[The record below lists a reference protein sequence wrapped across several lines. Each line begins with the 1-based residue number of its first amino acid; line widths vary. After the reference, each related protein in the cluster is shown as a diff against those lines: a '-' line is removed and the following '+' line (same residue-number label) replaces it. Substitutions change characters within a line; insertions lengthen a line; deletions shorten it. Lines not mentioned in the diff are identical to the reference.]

1 MIPQGAPRQLSV
13 LIALIIA
20 GCSQPDASRNS
31 TTTTVNL
38 ARSTEI
44 HTIECEA
51 AFAGGGIKTDKAD
64 DGSTW
69 AWVKGKDG
77 TLSHYCRMQPNG
89 AVSAWAE
96 ASRAQKATH
105 SLIYRSDAATVRF
118 VVVGR

>member
-1 MIPQGAPRQLSV
+1 MRFSLTLAAVTTLLTVTACAPQKS
-13 LIALIIA
+13 
-20 GCSQPDASRNS
+20 ASTS
-31 TTTTVNL
+31 TGTVSL
-38 ARSTEI
+38 AKASETK
-44 HTIECEA
+44 TIECEA
-51 AFAGGGIKTDKAD
+51 AFAGGGIKIDKAD

-105 SLIYRSDAATVRF
+105 SLIYRSDAATARF
-118 VVVGR
+118 VVIDR